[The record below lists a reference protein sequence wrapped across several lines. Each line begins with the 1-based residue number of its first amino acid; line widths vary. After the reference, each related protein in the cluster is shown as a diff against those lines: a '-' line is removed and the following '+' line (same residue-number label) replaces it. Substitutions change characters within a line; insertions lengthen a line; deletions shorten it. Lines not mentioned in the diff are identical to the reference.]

1 MYKSIFRFSRTCKE
15 VRLNFYMRIHLPI
28 RQRQIFRSGPFSE
41 RRGRGKIRT
50 HWLCLPVHKIESDIQ
65 LRLQT
70 ATINSEKE
78 NSTKQIHSNKFVP
91 IKNREGNAETTTG
104 KTGCLDKYNTAYPVT
119 NSKYL
124 YHFSRKE
131 SGRFEHPDNYFYFC
145 GLLKRIILK
154 SNNEHVW

>member
-1 MYKSIFRFSRTCKE
+1 MARPGFVAYLFVVQCTTAVLCRCFYIRFVLPLIRALLGKE
-15 VRLNFYMRIHLPI
+15 
-28 RQRQIFRSGPFSE
+28 E
-41 RRGRGKIRT
+41 AEEKIRT